1 MPKMKLLK
9 EKHNDNPNFI
19 LNCEKIIQNRINLW
33 KPNEIFITRID
44 NWFDGKWMNF
54 AGTELHAISLWNFQ
68 DILTIPP
75 FHPNRVESSDFYQKK
90 DESYVKKEN
99 PKTLHIYQES
109 KDNLKRYVSEFSND
123 GLFIWYSGNS
133 KTNERGTLMCYFI
146 RESETLSFFIT
157 LSGKKEWNVS
167 HTKGILRTEAQSI
180 IESARNQS
188 TVGNNVYKT

>member
-1 MPKMKLLK
+1 MKLLK

>member
-19 LNCEKIIQNRINLW
+19 LNCKKIIQNRINLW
-33 KPNEIFITRID
+33 NPNEIFITRID

-75 FHPNRVESSDFYQKK
+75 FHPNRVESSEFYQKMA
-90 DESYVKKEN
+90 EQYVKKEN

-146 RESETLSFFIT
+146 RESETLPFFIT

-167 HTKGILRTEAQSI
+167 HTKGILRKEVQSI
-180 IESARNQS
+180 IESELNEKHSWQQR
-188 TVGNNVYKT
+188 V